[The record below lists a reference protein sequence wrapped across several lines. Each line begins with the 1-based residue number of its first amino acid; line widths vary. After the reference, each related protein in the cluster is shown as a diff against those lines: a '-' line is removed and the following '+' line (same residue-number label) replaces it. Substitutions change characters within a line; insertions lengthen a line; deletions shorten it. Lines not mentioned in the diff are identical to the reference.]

1 MEESAYG
8 TRVEEAANCCGLPL
22 EAARFSAWD
31 QFPLPRSCQEE
42 DLLVALALKLKS
54 RAHGTSLRAVTPTP
68 LACKGRG
75 SRDPRRAP
83 SLLAKT
89 DVRLAPSWILEQGLT
104 RQASS
109 ELSGGKPCIAKGCCC
124 WAAAAP
130 KATLA
135 CAIGRANVCAISKI
149 SEKPRLSVLER
160 QDTMMTHNSI
170 RSQGLIS
177 H

>member
-8 TRVEEAANCCGLPL
+8 TRVEEAANCYGLPL

-54 RAHGTSLRAVTPTP
+54 RAHGTSLGRYPHP

-75 SRDPRRAP
+75 SHDPRRAA

-109 ELSGGKPCIAKGCCC
+109 ELSGAAVSLALRRV
-124 WAAAAP
+124 AAAGPPPHPKQPWLVRLAAP
-130 KATLA
+130 TFA
-135 CAIGRANVCAISKI
+135 RF
-149 SEKPRLSVLER
+149 
-160 QDTMMTHNSI
+160 Q
-170 RSQGLIS
+170 RSQKSQGS
-177 H
+177 AFWNARTQ

>member
-8 TRVEEAANCCGLPL
+8 TRVEEATNCCGLPL

-109 ELSGGKPCIAKGCCC
+109 ELSGAAVSLALRRV
-124 WAAAAP
+124 AAAGPPPHPKQPWLVRLAAP
-130 KATLA
+130 TFA
-135 CAIGRANVCAISKI
+135 RF
-149 SEKPRLSVLER
+149 
-160 QDTMMTHNSI
+160 Q
-170 RSQGLIS
+170 RSQKSLRS
-177 H
+177 AFWNARTQ